1 MELISIIVPT
11 PDLSREANILKN
23 INGCGD
29 EIIIVEGNNPSAQ
42 RNEGIKKSKGD
53 ILFFCD
59 DDSVLQR
66 DCFKKA
72 KEIFSKDK
80 DTGILGGPSL
90 TPQSDNIIQKTFGA
104 TLSSIWATGPSSA
117 RYKAKGKMRQTD
129 EKELIL
135 CNMFVRKEVFENC
148 GLFREDLYPN
158 EENEFL
164 NRAAKLKYKIIYS
177 PDIYVH
183 RSNRKNIFQFI
194 KQCFNYGRGRAEQM
208 RIAFNLKDLL
218 NTIPAFFVIYIASLI
233 LLPPFPFKILPFI
246 FYLVLNLF
254 FSIHAAKENKIFFA
268 FPLIYFNFFILHFF
282 YGAGFLWGFFKTFY
296 KKKNIDIKIRT
307 KIIKR

>member
-11 PDLSREANILKN
+11 KDINRERQILKN
-23 INGCGD
+23 IGDVGD
-29 EIIIVEGNNPSAQ
+29 EIIIVEGKNPSIQ

-53 ILFFCD
+53 ILYFCD
-59 DDSVLQR
+59 DDSILSPY
-66 DCFKKA
+66 CFKKA

-80 DTGILGGPSL
+80 DIGVIGGPSL
-90 TPQSDNIIQKTFGA
+90 TPETDTVIQKTFGA
-104 TLSSIWATGPSSA
+104 VLSSYWGTGPSSS

-135 CNMFVRKEVFENC
+135 CNMFIKKEVFENC

-164 NRAAKLKYKIIYS
+164 NRVEILKYKIIYS
-177 PDIYVH
+177 PDIYVK
-183 RSNRKNIFQFI
+183 RSNRKNFFQFI

-208 RIAFNLKDLL
+208 LLAFNFKDII
-218 NTIPAFFVIYIASLI
+218 NTIPIFFVIYFISII
-233 LLPPFPFKILPFI
+233 LLPPIPIKYIPFLI
-246 FYLVLNLF
+246 YLFLSFL
-254 FSIHAAKENKIFFA
+254 FSIKAAKENNIFYAAPIIF
-268 FPLIYFNFFILHFF
+268 INFFLLHFS
-282 YGAGFLWGFFKTFY
+282 YGVGMLYGFIKFFI
-296 KKKNIDIKIRT
+296 KKKEINKKINI